1 MIVSEP
7 AIQSSAPA
15 LDDEVLE
22 TLRTQVRG
30 QLLQPGDP
38 DYDAVRQL
46 WNAMIDRYPAL
57 IVRCAGV
64 ADVIVAVAFAREHD
78 LVLAVRGG
86 GHNVAGNAVCDG
98 GLMLDLSVMKGLR
111 VEPDGQVAHAGAGLT
126 LGELDR

>member
-64 ADVIVAVAFAREHD
+64 ADVIAAVISRASMIS
-78 LVLAVRGG
+78 LLAVRGG

-98 GLMLDLSVMKGLR
+98 G
-111 VEPDGQVAHAGAGLT
+111 
-126 LGELDR
+126 